1 MWKEA
6 IQAELNSLSKQK
18 VFGPIVRTPK
28 GVMPVG
34 YKWVFVCKR
43 NEKNE
48 IIRYKTW
55 LVAQDFLQRPG
66 IHYEETYAPIMDAIS
81 FRFLISL
88 VAKENLD
95 MQLMDVVIAYLYGS
109 LDNDIYM
116 KILEGYKMP
125 ETYNPTS
132 RSMYSIKLQKS
143 LYGLKQSGR
152 MWYNCLSE
160 YLLKEGFENNPI
172 CPCVFIKKSE
182 SGFAIVSVYVDDLNL
197 VGTPKE

>member
-1 MWKEA
+1 M
-6 IQAELNSLSKQK
+6 
-18 VFGPIVRTPK
+18 
-28 GVMPVG
+28 
-34 YKWVFVCKR
+34 
-43 NEKNE
+43 
-48 IIRYKTW
+48 
-55 LVAQDFLQRPG
+55 QRPG

-88 VAKENLD
+88 VAKEILD
-95 MQLMDVVIAYLYGS
+95 MRLMDVVIAYLYGS

-197 VGTPKE
+197 VRTPKELTKTTNCLKNEFEMKDLGKTKFFLAN